1 MAAVLDFLDV
11 NGSQHLDFQ
20 KHSTGMKQKL
30 VLARALVAD
39 PPLLLL
45 DEPTKSLDPR
55 AQREVWQLLRTK
67 LRDGLHK
74 TILLVTHSL
83 VEAQEVCDRVI
94 LLQHGRLEEVAQP
107 ATLTP
112 DVFAT
117 LGGTPGTSREFEA

>member
-45 DEPTKSLDPR
+45 DELFRNITFT
-55 AQREVWQLLRTK
+55 E
-67 LRDGLHK
+67 
-74 TILLVTHSL
+74 LLVYFGTQTYEFGQLWSVTSQSSTH
-83 VEAQEVCDRVI
+83 
-94 LLQHGRLEEVAQP
+94 P
-107 ATLTP
+107 
-112 DVFAT
+112 
-117 LGGTPGTSREFEA
+117 